1 MRLKSA
7 PRTEKRA
14 SKSLFEL
21 TPGNPWTERSGSSAS
36 TLARFLASLP
46 PSTSVDGLS
55 SPFEPAPPQRPR
67 PRRGGAWLGGGRGS
81 EGAGLHLHGVG
92 AAKGLGTEN
101 DFKVLGLARVQV
113 KRFLQQVVADGG
125 NVQHV

>member
-14 SKSLFEL
+14 SKSLLEL
-21 TPGNPWTERSGSSAS
+21 TPGRLCTARSGSSAS

-55 SPFEPAPPQRPR
+55 WRA
-67 PRRGGAWLGGGRGS
+67 GL
-81 EGAGLHLHGVG
+81 EGARLHLHGIGLAEGVG
-92 AAKGLGTEN
+92 AEDHFEILG
-101 DFKVLGLARVQV
+101 FARIQV
-113 KRFLQQVVADGG
+113 ERASSPGG
-125 NVQHV
+125 SRRWRR

>member
-7 PRTEKRA
+7 PRTLNRA

-21 TPGNPWTERSGSSAS
+21 TPGSPWTERSGSSAS

-55 SPFEPAPPQRPR
+55 CRAGSNGLACKDRKSGVEGKGVEAFALPIYGGQWIVGQHAGQILGVVPPQHK
-67 PRRGGAWLGGGRGS
+67 GRGAFLPS
-81 EGAGLHLHGVG
+81 RFERAGLY
-92 AAKGLGTEN
+92 
-101 DFKVLGLARVQV
+101 
-113 KRFLQQVVADGG
+113 
-125 NVQHV
+125 